1 MRKIISLTGF
11 ILLLVGL
18 LAEDEAVIYAT
29 NWLFMGFMLIIAG
42 TIVMVIGLAI
52 NPSKEL
58 REPFKSISEKFDGT
72 NKPLLIAA
80 IFTFMAAGWLLFIGH
95 YELLCYNVSGI
106 LYNYLSPSTNLTQV
120 LNHNYNNTIGML
132 SIVAL
137 LSGSVYVAVGV
148 NVLQKRNLGFIL
160 SSLVFG
166 SIVSVLLGYYQK
178 LSIDLHN
185 SGSTG
190 IISFGYYHYI
200 ALRIALPTVVL
211 SILSF
216 ILVVWGY
223 KEYKRKSWN
232 NGEI

>member
-18 LAEDEAVIYAT
+18 LMENGAVIYAT

-42 TIVMVIGLAI
+42 IIIMVIGLAI
-52 NPSKEL
+52 NPPKEL
-58 REPFKSISEKFDGT
+58 REPFKSINEKFDGI

-95 YELLCYNVSGI
+95 YGLLCYNVSGI

-166 SIVSVLLGYYQK
+166 SIVSVLLGYYQEH
-178 LSIDLHN
+178 LIDICT
-185 SGSTG
+185 SEGA
-190 IISFGYYHYI
+190 ISFGYYHYI
-200 ALRIALPTVVL
+200 ALHIALPTVIL
-211 SILSF
+211 STLSF
-216 ILVVWGY
+216 ILVVWQY
-223 KEYKRKSWN
+223 KEYNK
-232 NGEI
+232 GL